1 MKRQYAA
8 VDIAKWVSALLV
20 VCIHTFPFLEISET
34 LNLLWIATVCRLAVP
49 FFFVSS
55 AFFLFKKFEDGE
67 EDHNKEVLFDYCMR
81 ILKLYGIWTVI
92 YLPYTIWDHMA
103 TGFSLTGIVSYFR
116 DLFLNGS
123 YYHLWFLPALVV
135 AAIIVWYL
143 TEHFDLSRSLKIAF
157 GLYVFGYFMNVYS
170 PIWQA
175 VPGISFFYGF
185 FIKVFGTAR
194 NGFFFGPIY
203 MMIGYLLAR
212 TKRLPEKVSLIGFGA
227 SFVLLVLEVLLYN
240 AFGVLQD
247 LSSMFLCLIPCSYFL
262 MNYLLK
268 VRIPQPQKYVHWRLE
283 SSLIYTS
290 HILFAKVLLRVLPS
304 AHFVVYFLTLC
315 FAQLFAVLVVRYKDR
330 FPILK
335 NLM

>member
-1 MKRQYAA
+1 MKKQFAA
-8 VDIAKWVSALLV
+8 IDIAKWVSALLV

-34 LNLLWIATVCRLAVP
+34 FNLLWIATVCRLAVP
-49 FFFVSS
+49 FFFVTS
-55 AFFLFKKFEDGE
+55 AYFLYRKFEQGNSQY
-67 EDHNKEVLFDYCMR
+67 NKEVLFDYCMR
-81 ILKLYGIWTVI
+81 VLKLYGIWTVI
-92 YLPYTIWDHMA
+92 YLPYTIWDHVSA
-103 TGFSLTGIVSYFR
+103 GISLSGILSYVR

-135 AAIIVWYL
+135 SAIIVWYCN
-143 TEHFDLSRSLKIAF
+143 EKLSMDKAIKITL
-157 GLYVFGYFMNVYS
+157 GLYFFGYFMNVYS

-185 FIKVFGTAR
+185 FIKIFGTAR
-194 NGFFFGPIY
+194 NGFFFGPVY

-212 TKRLPEKVSLIGFGA
+212 TKRLPEKTSLMAFCV

-240 AFGVLQD
+240 AFGVLQE
-247 LSSMFLCLIPCSYFL
+247 LSSMFLCLIPCTFFL
-262 MNYLLK
+262 VNYLLK
-268 VRIPQPQKYVHWRLE
+268 VKVKDPQKYVHLRWE

-290 HILFAKVLLRVLPS
+290 HILFAKILLRILPN
-304 AHFVVYFLTLC
+304 AHIVVYFLTLC
-315 FAQLFAVLVVRYKDR
+315 VSQLFAVLVVRYKDQ